1 MSYFFSGHISNYTRM
16 GFLSGLFGG
25 SSKQVTKTENNI
37 VNESVFNAL
46 TKSTNAQSAKI
57 LTVQDMS
64 VSGVTAYCNLDVT
77 QKINADIKVLAKFD
91 EKQTQDLV
99 SNMMADIAKKAKQQS
114 KQKTGFM
121 NLIPNSEKKVDETI
135 NNVTNKVK
143 KSITA
148 ETVNTLST
156 QVINNQK
163 LITKN
168 LVIDPLGLSIYKELG
183 QAPPIELMKEVKNT
197 KCSIGQ
203 DAQIRFVSEQIG
215 KKVLEIMNKDE
226 SAQKLAAEMEQ
237 AATQESQGVGEAV
250 AQGAEGIGKGVGS
263 IFKGGAL
270 PSLISGLVSCVC
282 CGAILA
288 FGMSPAGQSLS
299 KNVGAKVSKRF

>member
-1 MSYFFSGHISNYTRM
+1 M

-25 SSKQVTKTENNI
+25 SSKQVTKSENNI

-64 VSGVTAYCNLDVT
+64 VSGVTAYCNLDIS

-99 SNMMADIAKKAKQQS
+99 SNMMSDIAKKAKQESQ
-114 KQKTGFM
+114 QKTGFM
-121 NLIPNSEKKVDETI
+121 NLIPNSSEKVDQTI
-135 NNVTNKVK
+135 NNITNKVK
-143 KSITA
+143 KTITA
-148 ETVNTLST
+148 ETLNTLST
-156 QVINNQK
+156 KIVNNQK

-183 QAPPIELMKEVKNT
+183 IPPPIDLMKEIKNT
-197 KCSIGQ
+197 SCKIGQ
-203 DAQIRFVSEQIG
+203 DAQIKFVSEQIG

-226 SAQKLAAEMEQ
+226 SAQKLAAEIDQ
-237 AATQESQGVGEAV
+237 AAKQESQGVGAAV
-250 AQGAEGIGKGVGS
+250 GEGAEGIGKGVSS
-263 IFKGGAL
+263 IMSGAAM
-270 PSLISGLVSCVC
+270 PSAVSAVVSCVC
-282 CGAILA
+282 CGALLA

-299 KNVGAKVSKRF
+299 KNAGGAAMRRF

>member
-1 MSYFFSGHISNYTRM
+1 M
-16 GFLSGLFGG
+16 GLLSSIFGG
-25 SSKQVTKTENNI
+25 SSKQVTKTENTI

-64 VSGVTAYCNLDVT
+64 VSGVTAYCNLDIS

-99 SNMMADIAKKAKQQS
+99 SNMMSDIAKKAKQESQ
-114 KQKTGFM
+114 QKTGFM
-121 NLIPNSEKKVDETI
+121 NLIPNSSEKVDQTI
-135 NNVTNKVK
+135 NNITNKVSK
-143 KSITA
+143 TITA
-148 ETVNTLST
+148 ETLNTLST

-163 LITKN
+163 LITEN

-183 QAPPIELMKEVKNT
+183 IAPPIELMKEIKNT
-197 KCSIGQ
+197 SCKIGQ
-203 DAQIRFVSEQIG
+203 DAQIKFVSEQIG

-226 SAQKLAAEMEQ
+226 SAQKLAAEIDQ
-237 AATQESQGVGEAV
+237 AAKQASEGVGEAV
-250 AQGAEGIGKGVGS
+250 AQGAEGIGKGIGS
-263 IFKGGAL
+263 IMSGAAM
-270 PSLISGLVSCVC
+270 PSIISAVVSCVC
-282 CGAILA
+282 CGAMLA

-299 KNVGAKVSKRF
+299 KNAGSAAMRRF

>member
-1 MSYFFSGHISNYTRM
+1 M
-16 GFLSGLFGG
+16 GFLSGIFGG
-25 SSKQVTKTENNI
+25 SSKQVTKTENTI

-57 LTVQDMS
+57 LTVQNMS
-64 VSGVTAYCNLDVT
+64 VSGVTAYCNLDIS

-99 SNMMADIAKKAKQQS
+99 SNMMSDIAKKAKQESQ
-114 KQKTGFM
+114 QKTGFM
-121 NLIPNSEKKVDETI
+121 NLIPNSSEKVDQTI
-135 NNVTNKVK
+135 NNITNKVK
-143 KSITA
+143 KTITA
-148 ETVNTLST
+148 ETLNTLST

-183 QAPPIELMKEVKNT
+183 IPPPIDLVKEIKNT
-197 KCSIGQ
+197 SCKIGQ

-226 SAQKLAAEMEQ
+226 SAQKLAAEIDQ
-237 AATQESQGVGEAV
+237 AAKQASEGVGEAV

-263 IFKGGAL
+263 IMSGATM
-270 PSLISGLVSCVC
+270 PSLISALVSCVC

-299 KNVGAKVSKRF
+299 KNAGSAAMKRF

>member
-1 MSYFFSGHISNYTRM
+1 M
-16 GFLSGLFGG
+16 GLLSSIFGG
-25 SSKQVTKTENNI
+25 SSKQVTKTENTI

-64 VSGVTAYCNLDVT
+64 VSGVTAYCNLDIS

-99 SNMMADIAKKAKQQS
+99 SNMMSDIAKKAKQESQ
-114 KQKTGFM
+114 QKTGFM
-121 NLIPNSEKKVDETI
+121 NLIPNSSEKVDQTI
-135 NNVTNKVK
+135 NNITNKVSK
-143 KSITA
+143 TITA
-148 ETVNTLST
+148 ETLNTLST

-183 QAPPIELMKEVKNT
+183 IPPPIEIVKEIKNT
-197 KCSIGQ
+197 SCKIGQ

-226 SAQKLAAEMEQ
+226 SAQKLAAEIDQ
-237 AATQESQGVGEAV
+237 AAKQESQGIGGAVGE
-250 AQGAEGIGKGVGS
+250 GAEGIGKGVGS
-263 IFKGGAL
+263 IMSGATM
-270 PSLISGLVSCVC
+270 PSLISALVSCVC

-299 KNVGAKVSKRF
+299 QNAGAKAMKRF

>member
-1 MSYFFSGHISNYTRM
+1 M

-64 VSGVTAYCNLDVT
+64 VSGVTAYCNLDIT

-99 SNMMADIAKKAKQQS
+99 SNVMNDIAKKAKQQS
-114 KQKTGFM
+114 EQKTGFM
-121 NLIPNSEKKVDETI
+121 NLIPNSSEKVDETI
-135 NNVTNKVK
+135 NNVTNVVK
-143 KSITA
+143 KNITA

-156 QVINNQK
+156 KVINNQK
-163 LITKN
+163 LITEN

-183 QAPPIELMKEVKNT
+183 QAPPMELMKEVKNT
-197 KCSIGQ
+197 NCSIGQ

-215 KKVLEIMNKDE
+215 KKVLEIMNKE
-226 SAQKLAAEMEQ
+226 TSAQKLAAEIDQ
-237 AATQESQGVGEAV
+237 AAKQESQGVGEAV
-250 AQGAEGIGKGVGS
+250 AQGAEGIGKGIGNVLGAGTMPS
-263 IFKGGAL
+263 IVSA
-270 PSLISGLVSCVC
+270 IVSCVC

-288 FGMSPAGQSLS
+288 FGMSPAGQGLANKAGS
-299 KNVGAKVSKRF
+299 KI

>member
-1 MSYFFSGHISNYTRM
+1 M
-16 GFLSGLFGG
+16 GFLSGIFGG
-25 SSKQVTKTENNI
+25 SSKQVTKTENTI

-57 LTVQDMS
+57 LTVQNMS
-64 VSGVTAYCNLDVT
+64 VSGVTAYCNLDIS

-99 SNMMADIAKKAKQQS
+99 SNMMSDIAKKAKQES
-114 KQKTGFM
+114 DQKTGFM
-121 NLIPNSEKKVDETI
+121 NLIPNSSEKVDQTI
-135 NNVTNKVK
+135 NNITNKVK
-143 KSITA
+143 KTITA
-148 ETVNTLST
+148 ETLNTLST

-183 QAPPIELMKEVKNT
+183 IPPPIDLVKEIKNT
-197 KCSIGQ
+197 SCKIGQ

-226 SAQKLAAEMEQ
+226 SAQKLAAEIDQ
-237 AATQESQGVGEAV
+237 AAKQASEGVGEAV

-263 IFKGGAL
+263 IMSGATM
-270 PSLISGLVSCVC
+270 PSLISALVSCVC

-299 KNVGAKVSKRF
+299 KNAGSAAMKRF